1 MREGDTVNVFDR
13 AVAAVAPVH
22 AAKRAAARAAL
33 KVIDS
38 GYGNYGA
45 NMTKK
50 SLRGWEF
57 YGGSAKEDIED
68 NIDILRQ
75 RSRDAYMG
83 IPTASAALK
92 TMRTNV
98 IAGGL
103 MPAPQIDAKF
113 LGLTPEDAEKLQAQ
127 IVREFALWADTPVCD
142 ADRVDNFYK
151 LQQLTFLSYAMNG
164 DAIVLL
170 PTKEQTGQPY
180 SLRVRLVEADRVCS
194 PDGFDRLVPCTVQ
207 GHDVH
212 CIVQGVETDA
222 DGMVIAYWVCDRH
235 PLASNAYTSGGPHW
249 TRVEAYTKTTGRRN
263 VLHVMNRERAGQ
275 RRGVPMLAPVLE
287 ALKQLG
293 RYTDAEITA
302 AVLSAMFTVFVKQ
315 SVASD
320 ARPFGEM
327 LPPDMLIDAQDQ
339 SSIELGPGAILSLNP
354 GEDVQFADPKHP
366 NTGYD
371 AFTNALIRQI
381 GAALEIPPEVLFKQF
396 TTSYSAARGAL
407 NEFWRT
413 CSISNIGTVGLATM
427 GAVATAAAVGIADCT
442 KEAQALESSMAPV
455 VRYVDGLADASGA
468 VSDAIADN
476 GKTFKQNYGALKTYI
491 QDLSTDIPRTTDQ
504 LTAMSAALGQSGIGV
519 DKQLTTGYLRDTAV
533 AATAMDLDDQTAGNY
548 VAKWEASFNFDHK
561 QVMTLLDQINYL
573 GAHNATT
580 AGEIAQS
587 VNSAASM
594 GQIAGVDPAATA
606 AMATAMQ
613 ATGVSTDRVGTSI
626 SRIYTNLSKGSNAT
640 KAQKEMWEE
649 LGFTAEGIAK
659 SMQTDGVGTLKEVF
673 TALQDMPDERKVAA
687 LSTLFGQWAIE
698 GGAKITNNLGAYEK
712 ALEMVSDPSLYTG
725 SMEREFII
733 QASTSESIDTM
744 VKNSVTALK
753 QDIGTEFLPVKKTL
767 SLAVIDLM
775 NGVRKDMPQLQ
786 TLAGT
791 LADLLSAG
799 ISKLGDALQAALPYV
814 QKALDYVA
822 DNGPQVA
829 GILGGMAGTFAA
841 MKFAPLAGNLLEG
854 AGSLLFGESGGLGV
868 VAGGSERSGGLL
880 GAVGSL
886 FTGGQKFAGNAVGT
900 ISNVAEAAGVGTT
913 MANSNMTR
921 TQWGAVTSNGS
932 GSFMQRLENSA
943 IGAYFG
949 IKNRGT
955 LTNQKGTDYKFMQ
968 GLMGVA
974 GQITDAK
981 QGGGLLGM
989 AKNAVTSSPIGQYF
1003 SGIRAAA
1010 GNVANTTI
1018 GSKIVGF
1025 GKGTI
1030 GVSKEILAGIAG
1042 PEGLGLTNLVSG
1054 AKGLAQNG
1062 AGWVAG
1068 KAGNVISTVANSG
1081 VGQAIGGAAG
1091 KVGGVAK
1098 GVVSVGSNA
1107 LGALGN
1113 FAGAGAGLLGSVWGP
1128 VAGGFGSLFAGA
1140 APVIAAISGIIAVVS
1155 ILGDH
1160 LEDIRGIVVNVFG
1173 ETGGQVFDVF
1183 TGKLQGVAD
1192 FVTGLFNE
1200 GGVAAALAP
1209 LQNTITNLFGE
1220 NAGAAFG
1227 GVVTILQS
1235 IMGVVGQIVT
1245 FATGTVKPIIQ
1256 DVFTFITGTVL
1267 PIILQTFTA
1276 AAPTIASIISNIG
1289 SAVMTGMQII
1299 GSAIQ
1304 AAMPIIQ
1311 GIITVIMTIGSVVVP
1326 ALLAGFEAFSAGISA
1341 VMSAIQGF
1349 FQGLITFITGVFS
1362 GSWSQAWEGIKQI
1375 FGSAFDGL
1383 VALCKAPLNAVIAI
1397 INKAISGINGL
1408 GLTIPKWVPILGG
1421 KSFSV
1426 NIPTLP
1432 MLARGGFTDGV
1443 SIAGEAGTE
1452 AVISFQRGV
1461 RSDNINT
1468 WTQAGRMLGVSG
1480 EQAAVAAGVPYA
1492 DGGGAVEL
1500 ATIEA
1505 TQGNNAVEL
1514 QEIDTGKPQPEQGGS
1529 GTPDGGGQVVFAPQI
1544 VVQGNADRAVLESVL
1559 DDAQQR
1565 FELWY
1570 EQMMRRKA
1578 RTAY

>member
-1 MREGDTVNVFDR
+1 MRNHPTT
-13 AVAAVAPVH
+13 
-22 AAKRAAARAAL
+22 AARADIGRTPQLCQDAL
-33 KVIDS
+33 
-38 GYGNYGA
+38 
-45 NMTKK
+45 
-50 SLRGWEF
+50 
-57 YGGSAKEDIED
+57 
-68 NIDILRQ
+68 
-75 RSRDAYMG
+75 
-83 IPTASAALK
+83 
-92 TMRTNV
+92 
-98 IAGGL
+98 
-103 MPAPQIDAKF
+103 
-113 LGLTPEDAEKLQAQ
+113 
-127 IVREFALWADTPVCD
+127 
-142 ADRVDNFYK
+142 
-151 LQQLTFLSYAMNG
+151 
-164 DAIVLL
+164 
-170 PTKEQTGQPY
+170 
-180 SLRVRLVEADRVCS
+180 
-194 PDGFDRLVPCTVQ
+194 
-207 GHDVH
+207 
-212 CIVQGVETDA
+212 
-222 DGMVIAYWVCDRH
+222 
-235 PLASNAYTSGGPHW
+235 
-249 TRVEAYTKTTGRRN
+249 
-263 VLHVMNRERAGQ
+263 
-275 RRGVPMLAPVLE
+275 
-287 ALKQLG
+287 
-293 RYTDAEITA
+293 
-302 AVLSAMFTVFVKQ
+302 
-315 SVASD
+315 
-320 ARPFGEM
+320 
-327 LPPDMLIDAQDQ
+327 
-339 SSIELGPGAILSLNP
+339 
-354 GEDVQFADPKHP
+354 
-366 NTGYD
+366 
-371 AFTNALIRQI
+371 
-381 GAALEIPPEVLFKQF
+381 
-396 TTSYSAARGAL
+396 
-407 NEFWRT
+407 
-413 CSISNIGTVGLATM
+413 ISNIGTVGLATM

-442 KEAQALESSMAPV
+442 KEAQALESAMAPV

-491 QDLSTDIPRTTDQ
+491 QDLSTEIPRTTDQ

-533 AATAMDLDDQTAGNY
+533 SATAMDLDDQTAGNY

-561 QVMTLLDQINYL
+561 QVMELMDQINYL

-580 AGEIAQS
+580 AAEIAQS

-613 ATGVSTDRVGTSI
+613 ATGVTTDRVGTSI

-712 ALEMVSDPSLYTG
+712 ALAMVSDPSLYTG

-744 VKNSVTALK
+744 MKNSVTALK

-767 SLAVIDLM
+767 SLAMIDLM

-791 LADLLSAG
+791 LAGLLSAG

-854 AGSLLFGESGGLGV
+854 AESLLFGESGGLGV
-868 VAGGSERSGGLL
+868 AAGGSERSGGLL

-900 ISNVAEAAGVGTT
+900 ISNVAEAAGVGAT

-1003 SGIRAAA
+1003 GGIRAAA

-1091 KVGGVAK
+1091 RVGGVAK

-1192 FVTGLFNE
+1192 FVTGLFSE

-1276 AAPTIASIISNIG
+1276 AAPTIASIMGMKPREVADKLRVHVSTIYRELKRGAYDRLDGGTWEVKTAYSPDIAEEKYQAHLREKGPDLKIG
-1289 SAVMTGMQII
+1289 NDHELANYIETTILDKDCSPAAVLGFAMIEGKKFKTSLSVPTIYKYIAKGLFLNLTQEELPRHGKKKHKYKKVKKNKSASRAPAGESIEQRPEEIDEREEF
-1299 GSAIQ
+1299 GHWE
-1304 AAMPIIQ
+1304 
-1311 GIITVIMTIGSVVVP
+1311 GDTVYSGKGKRKTTR
-1326 ALLAGFEAFSAGISA
+1326 ALLTLTERKTRKEIII
-1341 VMSAIQGF
+1341 AIPNRKAETVVKALDALERKLGARRF
-1349 FQGLITFITGVFS
+1349 RAIFKSITFDNGTEFAAAEELERSCVNKRLPRTKVYFCHPYSSWERGTNENTNGMIRRRFPKGTNFAAVTNAQIT
-1362 GSWSQAWEGIKQI
+1362 QAENW
-1375 FGSAFDGL
+1375 
-1383 VALCKAPLNAVIAI
+1383 
-1397 INKAISGINGL
+1397 INNYPRK
-1408 GLTIPKWVPILGG
+1408 ILGY
-1421 KSFSV
+1421 KSSEIVFREC
-1426 NIPTLP
+1426 LRE
-1432 MLARGGFTDGV
+1432 LG
-1443 SIAGEAGTE
+1443 IAA
-1452 AVISFQRGV
+1452 
-1461 RSDNINT
+1461 
-1468 WTQAGRMLGVSG
+1468 
-1480 EQAAVAAGVPYA
+1480 
-1492 DGGGAVEL
+1492 
-1500 ATIEA
+1500 
-1505 TQGNNAVEL
+1505 
-1514 QEIDTGKPQPEQGGS
+1514 
-1529 GTPDGGGQVVFAPQI
+1529 
-1544 VVQGNADRAVLESVL
+1544 
-1559 DDAQQR
+1559 
-1565 FELWY
+1565 
-1570 EQMMRRKA
+1570 
-1578 RTAY
+1578 

>member
-1 MREGDTVNVFDR
+1 MATSKTLELSIKIAGRMD
-13 AVAAVAPVH
+13 
-22 AAKRAAARAAL
+22 
-33 KVIDS
+33 
-38 GYGNYGA
+38 
-45 NMTKK
+45 K
-50 SLRGWEF
+50 SL
-57 YGGSAKEDIED
+57 
-68 NIDILRQ
+68 
-75 RSRDAYMG
+75 
-83 IPTASAALK
+83 
-92 TMRTNV
+92 
-98 IAGGL
+98 
-103 MPAPQIDAKF
+103 
-113 LGLTPEDAEKLQAQ
+113 
-127 IVREFALWADTPVCD
+127 
-142 ADRVDNFYK
+142 
-151 LQQLTFLSYAMNG
+151 
-164 DAIVLL
+164 
-170 PTKEQTGQPY
+170 
-180 SLRVRLVEADRVCS
+180 
-194 PDGFDRLVPCTVQ
+194 
-207 GHDVH
+207 
-212 CIVQGVETDA
+212 
-222 DGMVIAYWVCDRH
+222 
-235 PLASNAYTSGGPHW
+235 
-249 TRVEAYTKTTGRRN
+249 
-263 VLHVMNRERAGQ
+263 
-275 RRGVPMLAPVLE
+275 
-287 ALKQLG
+287 
-293 RYTDAEITA
+293 TA
-302 AVLSAMFTVFVKQ
+302 AINGTQ
-315 SVASD
+315 SKI
-320 ARPFGEM
+320 G
-327 LPPDMLIDAQDQ
+327 
-339 SSIELGPGAILSLNP
+339 SLT
-354 GEDVQFADPKHP
+354 K
-366 NTGYD
+366 
-371 AFTNALIRQI
+371 
-381 GAALEIPPEVLFKQF
+381 
-396 TTSYSAARGAL
+396 
-407 NEFWRT
+407 
-413 CSISNIGTVGLATM
+413 SISNIGTVGLATM
-427 GAVATAAAVGIADCT
+427 GAVATAAAVGIAGCT
-442 KEAQALESSMAPV
+442 KEAQALESAMAPV

-491 QDLSTDIPRTTDQ
+491 QDLSTEIPRTTDQ

-519 DKQLTTGYLRDTAV
+519 DQQLTTGYLRDTAV
-533 AATAMDLDDQTAGNY
+533 TATAMDLDDQTAGNY

-613 ATGVSTDRVGTSI
+613 ATGVATDRVGTSI

-712 ALEMVSDPSLYTG
+712 ALAMVSDPSLYTG

-814 QKALDYVA
+814 QKTLDYVA

-829 GILGGMAGTFAA
+829 GILGGLAGTFAA

-854 AGSLLFGESGGLGV
+854 AGNLLFGESGGLGV
-868 VAGGSERSGGLL
+868 AAGGSERSGGLL

-900 ISNVAEAAGVGTT
+900 ISNVAEAAGVGAT

-943 IGAYFG
+943 IGAHFG

-1003 SGIRAAA
+1003 GGIRAAA

-1068 KAGNVISTVANSG
+1068 KAGNAISTVANSG

-1091 KVGGVAK
+1091 KVGSVAK

-1192 FVTGLFNE
+1192 FVTGLFSE

-1256 DVFTFITGTVL
+1256 DVFAFITGTVL

-1276 AAPTIASIISNIG
+1276 AAPTIASIITNLG

-1304 AAMPIIQ
+1304 VAMPIIQ

-1326 ALLAGFEAFSAGISA
+1326 ALLAGFESFSAGISA
-1341 VMSAIQGF
+1341 VMSAIQGI

-1383 VALCKAPLNAVIAI
+1383 VALCKTPLNAVIAI

-1408 GLTIPKWVPILGG
+1408 GLTIPEWVPILGG
-1421 KSFSV
+1421 KSFSI
-1426 NIPTLP
+1426 NIPALP
-1432 MLARGGFTDGV
+1432 MLAKGGFTDGV

-1500 ATIEA
+1500 ATLEA

-1514 QEIDTGKPQPEQGGS
+1514 QEIDTGKPQPEQDGG

-1544 VVQGNADRAVLESVL
+1544 TVQGNADRAVLESVL

>member
-1 MREGDTVNVFDR
+1 MATSKTLELSIKIAGRMD
-13 AVAAVAPVH
+13 
-22 AAKRAAARAAL
+22 
-33 KVIDS
+33 
-38 GYGNYGA
+38 
-45 NMTKK
+45 K
-50 SLRGWEF
+50 SL
-57 YGGSAKEDIED
+57 
-68 NIDILRQ
+68 
-75 RSRDAYMG
+75 
-83 IPTASAALK
+83 
-92 TMRTNV
+92 
-98 IAGGL
+98 
-103 MPAPQIDAKF
+103 
-113 LGLTPEDAEKLQAQ
+113 
-127 IVREFALWADTPVCD
+127 
-142 ADRVDNFYK
+142 
-151 LQQLTFLSYAMNG
+151 
-164 DAIVLL
+164 
-170 PTKEQTGQPY
+170 
-180 SLRVRLVEADRVCS
+180 
-194 PDGFDRLVPCTVQ
+194 
-207 GHDVH
+207 
-212 CIVQGVETDA
+212 
-222 DGMVIAYWVCDRH
+222 
-235 PLASNAYTSGGPHW
+235 
-249 TRVEAYTKTTGRRN
+249 
-263 VLHVMNRERAGQ
+263 
-275 RRGVPMLAPVLE
+275 
-287 ALKQLG
+287 
-293 RYTDAEITA
+293 TA
-302 AVLSAMFTVFVKQ
+302 AINGTQ
-315 SVASD
+315 SKI
-320 ARPFGEM
+320 G
-327 LPPDMLIDAQDQ
+327 
-339 SSIELGPGAILSLNP
+339 SLT
-354 GEDVQFADPKHP
+354 K
-366 NTGYD
+366 
-371 AFTNALIRQI
+371 
-381 GAALEIPPEVLFKQF
+381 
-396 TTSYSAARGAL
+396 
-407 NEFWRT
+407 
-413 CSISNIGTVGLATM
+413 SISNIGTVGLATM
-427 GAVATAAAVGIADCT
+427 GAIATAAAVGIADCT
-442 KEAQALESSMAPV
+442 KEAQALESAMAPV

-476 GKTFKQNYGALKTYI
+476 GKTFKQNYDALKTYI
-491 QDLSTDIPRTTDQ
+491 QDLSTEIPRTTDQ

-519 DKQLTTGYLRDTAV
+519 DQQLTTGILRDTAV

-548 VAKWEASFNFDHK
+548 VAKWEAAFTKKDADGNRISFSHND
-561 QVMTLLDQINYL
+561 VMTLLDQINYL

-580 AGEIAQS
+580 AAEIAQS

-659 SMQTDGVGTLKEVF
+659 SMQTDGVGTLREVF

-698 GGAKITNNLGAYEK
+698 GGAKITNNLSAYEK
-712 ALEMVSDPSLYTG
+712 ALEMVDTKNADKYTG

-744 VKNSVTALK
+744 MKNSVTALK

-767 SLAVIDLM
+767 SLAMIDLM

-822 DNGPQVA
+822 NNGPQVA
-829 GILGGMAGTFAA
+829 GILGGLAGTFAA

-854 AGSLLFGESGGLGV
+854 AGSLLFGESGGLGAA
-868 VAGGSERSGGLL
+868 AGGGKKSGGLL

-900 ISNVAEAAGVGTT
+900 ISNVAEAAGIGAT

-921 TQWGAVTSNGS
+921 TQWGAITSS
-932 GSFMQRLENSA
+932 GRGGFMQRLENSA
-943 IGAYFG
+943 IGAIFG

-955 LTNQKGTDYKFMQ
+955 LTNQKGSDYKFMQ

-1003 SGIRAAA
+1003 GGIRAAA

-1068 KAGNVISTVANSG
+1068 NAGNVISTVANSG

-1113 FAGAGAGLLGSVWGP
+1113 FAGAGLLGSVWGP

-1192 FVTGLFNE
+1192 FVTGLFSE

-1209 LQNTITNLFGE
+1209 LQTAITNLFGE

-1276 AAPTIASIISNIG
+1276 AAPTIASIISNLG

-1341 VMSAIQGF
+1341 VMSAIQGI

-1408 GLTIPKWVPILGG
+1408 GLTIPEWVPILGG
-1421 KSFSV
+1421 KSFSI

-1500 ATIEA
+1500 ATIDA
-1505 TQGNNAVEL
+1505 AQGNNAVEL
-1514 QEIDTGKPQPEQGGS
+1514 QEIDTGKPQPEQGG
-1529 GTPDGGGQVVFAPQI
+1529 GGNPDGGGQIVFAPRI
-1544 VVQGNADRAVLESVL
+1544 TVQGNADRAVLESVL
-1559 DDAQQR
+1559 NDAQQR
-1565 FELWY
+1565 FEMWY

>member
-1 MREGDTVNVFDR
+1 MATSKTLELSIKIAGRMDKSLT
-13 AVAAVAPVH
+13 AAINGTQS
-22 AAKRAAARAAL
+22 K
-33 KVIDS
+33 IDS
-38 GYGNYGA
+38 L
-45 NMTKK
+45 TK
-50 SLRGWEF
+50 
-57 YGGSAKEDIED
+57 
-68 NIDILRQ
+68 
-75 RSRDAYMG
+75 
-83 IPTASAALK
+83 
-92 TMRTNV
+92 
-98 IAGGL
+98 
-103 MPAPQIDAKF
+103 
-113 LGLTPEDAEKLQAQ
+113 
-127 IVREFALWADTPVCD
+127 
-142 ADRVDNFYK
+142 
-151 LQQLTFLSYAMNG
+151 
-164 DAIVLL
+164 
-170 PTKEQTGQPY
+170 
-180 SLRVRLVEADRVCS
+180 
-194 PDGFDRLVPCTVQ
+194 
-207 GHDVH
+207 
-212 CIVQGVETDA
+212 
-222 DGMVIAYWVCDRH
+222 
-235 PLASNAYTSGGPHW
+235 
-249 TRVEAYTKTTGRRN
+249 
-263 VLHVMNRERAGQ
+263 
-275 RRGVPMLAPVLE
+275 
-287 ALKQLG
+287 
-293 RYTDAEITA
+293 
-302 AVLSAMFTVFVKQ
+302 
-315 SVASD
+315 
-320 ARPFGEM
+320 
-327 LPPDMLIDAQDQ
+327 
-339 SSIELGPGAILSLNP
+339 
-354 GEDVQFADPKHP
+354 
-366 NTGYD
+366 
-371 AFTNALIRQI
+371 
-381 GAALEIPPEVLFKQF
+381 
-396 TTSYSAARGAL
+396 
-407 NEFWRT
+407 
-413 CSISNIGTVGLATM
+413 SISNIGTVGLATM
-427 GAVATAAAVGIADCT
+427 GAVATAAAAGIADCT

-519 DKQLTTGYLRDTAV
+519 DQQLTTGYLRDTAV
-533 AATAMDLDDQTAGNY
+533 TATAMDLDDQTAGNY

-744 VKNSVTALK
+744 MKNSVTALK

-767 SLAVIDLM
+767 SLAMIDLM

-799 ISKLGDALQAALPYV
+799 VSKLGDALQAALPYV

-822 DNGPQVA
+822 NNGPQVA
-829 GILGGMAGTFAA
+829 GILGGLAGTFAA
-841 MKFAPLAGNLLEG
+841 MKFAPLAGNILEG
-854 AGSLLFGESGGLGV
+854 AGSLLFGENGGLGAA
-868 VAGGSERSGGLL
+868 AGGSKRSGSKRSGGLL

-900 ISNVAEAAGVGTT
+900 ISNVAEAAGVGAT

-932 GSFMQRLENSA
+932 GSFLQRLENSA

-989 AKNAVTSSPIGQYF
+989 AKNTVTSSPIGQYF
-1003 SGIRAAA
+1003 GGIRAAA

-1030 GVSKEILAGIAG
+1030 GVSKEIL
-1042 PEGLGLTNLVSG
+1042 
-1054 AKGLAQNG
+1054 
-1062 AGWVAG
+1062 
-1068 KAGNVISTVANSG
+1068 
-1081 VGQAIGGAAG
+1081 AG

-1192 FVTGLFNE
+1192 FVTGLFSE

-1276 AAPTIASIISNIG
+1276 AAPTIASIITNLG

-1326 ALLAGFEAFSAGISA
+1326 ALLVGFEAFSAGISA
-1341 VMSAIQGF
+1341 VMSAIQGI

-1375 FGSAFDGL
+1375 FGSALDGL
-1383 VALCKAPLNAVIAI
+1383 VALCKTPLNAVIAI

-1408 GLTIPKWVPILGG
+1408 GLTIPEWVPILGG

-1505 TQGNNAVEL
+1505 TQGNNTVEL

-1529 GTPDGGGQVVFAPQI
+1529 GAPDGGGQVVFAPQI

>member
-1 MREGDTVNVFDR
+1 MATSKTLELSIKIAGRMD
-13 AVAAVAPVH
+13 
-22 AAKRAAARAAL
+22 
-33 KVIDS
+33 
-38 GYGNYGA
+38 
-45 NMTKK
+45 K
-50 SLRGWEF
+50 SL
-57 YGGSAKEDIED
+57 
-68 NIDILRQ
+68 
-75 RSRDAYMG
+75 
-83 IPTASAALK
+83 
-92 TMRTNV
+92 
-98 IAGGL
+98 
-103 MPAPQIDAKF
+103 
-113 LGLTPEDAEKLQAQ
+113 
-127 IVREFALWADTPVCD
+127 
-142 ADRVDNFYK
+142 
-151 LQQLTFLSYAMNG
+151 
-164 DAIVLL
+164 
-170 PTKEQTGQPY
+170 
-180 SLRVRLVEADRVCS
+180 
-194 PDGFDRLVPCTVQ
+194 
-207 GHDVH
+207 
-212 CIVQGVETDA
+212 
-222 DGMVIAYWVCDRH
+222 
-235 PLASNAYTSGGPHW
+235 
-249 TRVEAYTKTTGRRN
+249 
-263 VLHVMNRERAGQ
+263 
-275 RRGVPMLAPVLE
+275 
-287 ALKQLG
+287 
-293 RYTDAEITA
+293 TA
-302 AVLSAMFTVFVKQ
+302 AINGTQ
-315 SVASD
+315 SKI
-320 ARPFGEM
+320 G
-327 LPPDMLIDAQDQ
+327 
-339 SSIELGPGAILSLNP
+339 SLT
-354 GEDVQFADPKHP
+354 K
-366 NTGYD
+366 
-371 AFTNALIRQI
+371 
-381 GAALEIPPEVLFKQF
+381 
-396 TTSYSAARGAL
+396 
-407 NEFWRT
+407 
-413 CSISNIGTVGLATM
+413 SISNIGTVGLATM
-427 GAVATAAAVGIADCT
+427 GAVATAAAVGIAGCT
-442 KEAQALESSMAPV
+442 KEAQALESAMAPV
-455 VRYVDGLADASGA
+455 VRYVDGLADAS
-468 VSDAIADN
+468 

-519 DKQLTTGYLRDTAV
+519 DQQLTTGYLRDTAV
-533 AATAMDLDDQTAGNY
+533 TATAMDLDDQTAGNY

-561 QVMTLLDQINYL
+561 QVMELMDQINYL

-580 AGEIAQS
+580 AAEIAQS

-594 GQIAGVDPAATA
+594 GQIAGVNPAATA

-659 SMQTDGVGTLKEVF
+659 SMRTDGVGTLREVF

-712 ALEMVSDPSLYTG
+712 ALAMVSAPSLYTG

-767 SLAVIDLM
+767 SLAVIDMM

-814 QKALDYVA
+814 QKTLDYVA
-822 DNGPQVA
+822 NNGPQVA
-829 GILGGMAGTFAA
+829 GILGGLAGTFAA
-841 MKFAPLAGNLLEG
+841 MKFAPLAGNILEG
-854 AGSLLFGESGGLGV
+854 AGSLLFGESGGLGAA
-868 VAGGSERSGGLL
+868 AGGSKRSGGLL

-900 ISNVAEAAGVGTT
+900 ISNVAEAAGVGAT

-989 AKNAVTSSPIGQYF
+989 AKNAVTGSPIGQYF
-1003 SGIRAAA
+1003 GGIRAAA

-1018 GSKIVGF
+1018 GSKIAGF

-1081 VGQAIGGAAG
+1081 VGQAVGGAAG

-1192 FVTGLFNE
+1192 FVTGLFSE

-1256 DVFTFITGTVL
+1256 DVFAFITGTVL

-1276 AAPTIASIISNIG
+1276 AAPTIASIITNLG
-1289 SAVMTGMQII
+1289 
-1299 GSAIQ
+1299 
-1304 AAMPIIQ
+1304 
-1311 GIITVIMTIGSVVVP
+1311 
-1326 ALLAGFEAFSAGISA
+1326 SA

-1408 GLTIPKWVPILGG
+1408 GLTIPEWVPILGG

-1432 MLARGGFTDGV
+1432 MLARGGFTDGA

-1500 ATIEA
+1500 ATLDA
-1505 TQGNNAVEL
+1505 TQDNNAVEL
-1514 QEIDTGKPQPEQGGS
+1514 QEIDTGKPQPEQDGG

-1544 VVQGNADRAVLESVL
+1544 TVQGNADRAVLESVL

>member
-1 MREGDTVNVFDR
+1 MATSKTLELSIKIAGRMD
-13 AVAAVAPVH
+13 
-22 AAKRAAARAAL
+22 
-33 KVIDS
+33 
-38 GYGNYGA
+38 
-45 NMTKK
+45 K
-50 SLRGWEF
+50 SL
-57 YGGSAKEDIED
+57 
-68 NIDILRQ
+68 
-75 RSRDAYMG
+75 
-83 IPTASAALK
+83 
-92 TMRTNV
+92 
-98 IAGGL
+98 
-103 MPAPQIDAKF
+103 
-113 LGLTPEDAEKLQAQ
+113 
-127 IVREFALWADTPVCD
+127 
-142 ADRVDNFYK
+142 
-151 LQQLTFLSYAMNG
+151 
-164 DAIVLL
+164 
-170 PTKEQTGQPY
+170 
-180 SLRVRLVEADRVCS
+180 
-194 PDGFDRLVPCTVQ
+194 
-207 GHDVH
+207 
-212 CIVQGVETDA
+212 
-222 DGMVIAYWVCDRH
+222 
-235 PLASNAYTSGGPHW
+235 
-249 TRVEAYTKTTGRRN
+249 
-263 VLHVMNRERAGQ
+263 
-275 RRGVPMLAPVLE
+275 
-287 ALKQLG
+287 
-293 RYTDAEITA
+293 TA
-302 AVLSAMFTVFVKQ
+302 AINGTQ
-315 SVASD
+315 SKI
-320 ARPFGEM
+320 G
-327 LPPDMLIDAQDQ
+327 
-339 SSIELGPGAILSLNP
+339 SLT
-354 GEDVQFADPKHP
+354 K
-366 NTGYD
+366 
-371 AFTNALIRQI
+371 
-381 GAALEIPPEVLFKQF
+381 
-396 TTSYSAARGAL
+396 
-407 NEFWRT
+407 
-413 CSISNIGTVGLATM
+413 SISNIGTVGLATM

-442 KEAQALESSMAPV
+442 KEAQTLESAMAPV

-491 QDLSTDIPRTTDQ
+491 QDLSTEIPRTTDQ

-533 AATAMDLDDQTAGNY
+533 SATAMDLDDQTAGNY

-561 QVMTLLDQINYL
+561 QVMELMDQINYL

-580 AGEIAQS
+580 AAEIALS

-659 SMQTDGVGTLKEVF
+659 SMQTDGVGTLREVF

-829 GILGGMAGTFAA
+829 GILGGLAGTFAA
-841 MKFAPLAGNLLEG
+841 MKFAPLAGNILEG
-854 AGSLLFGESGGLGV
+854 AGSLLFGESGGLSV
-868 VAGGSERSGGLL
+868 AAGGSERSGGLL

-900 ISNVAEAAGVGTT
+900 ISNVAEAAGVGAT

-989 AKNAVTSSPIGQYF
+989 AKNAVTSSHIGQYF

-1018 GSKIVGF
+1018 GSKIAGF

-1091 KVGGVAK
+1091 RAGGVAK

-1192 FVTGLFNE
+1192 FVTGLFSE

-1304 AAMPIIQ
+1304 VAMPIIQ
-1311 GIITVIMTIGSVVVP
+1311 GIMTIGSVVVP

-1529 GTPDGGGQVVFAPQI
+1529 GTPDGGGQVVFAPKI

>member
-1 MREGDTVNVFDR
+1 MATSKTLELSIKIAGRMD
-13 AVAAVAPVH
+13 
-22 AAKRAAARAAL
+22 
-33 KVIDS
+33 
-38 GYGNYGA
+38 
-45 NMTKK
+45 K
-50 SLRGWEF
+50 SL
-57 YGGSAKEDIED
+57 
-68 NIDILRQ
+68 
-75 RSRDAYMG
+75 
-83 IPTASAALK
+83 
-92 TMRTNV
+92 
-98 IAGGL
+98 
-103 MPAPQIDAKF
+103 
-113 LGLTPEDAEKLQAQ
+113 
-127 IVREFALWADTPVCD
+127 
-142 ADRVDNFYK
+142 
-151 LQQLTFLSYAMNG
+151 
-164 DAIVLL
+164 
-170 PTKEQTGQPY
+170 
-180 SLRVRLVEADRVCS
+180 
-194 PDGFDRLVPCTVQ
+194 
-207 GHDVH
+207 
-212 CIVQGVETDA
+212 
-222 DGMVIAYWVCDRH
+222 
-235 PLASNAYTSGGPHW
+235 
-249 TRVEAYTKTTGRRN
+249 
-263 VLHVMNRERAGQ
+263 
-275 RRGVPMLAPVLE
+275 
-287 ALKQLG
+287 
-293 RYTDAEITA
+293 TA
-302 AVLSAMFTVFVKQ
+302 AINGTQ
-315 SVASD
+315 SKI
-320 ARPFGEM
+320 G
-327 LPPDMLIDAQDQ
+327 
-339 SSIELGPGAILSLNP
+339 SLT
-354 GEDVQFADPKHP
+354 K
-366 NTGYD
+366 
-371 AFTNALIRQI
+371 
-381 GAALEIPPEVLFKQF
+381 
-396 TTSYSAARGAL
+396 
-407 NEFWRT
+407 
-413 CSISNIGTVGLATM
+413 SISNIGTVGLATM

-744 VKNSVTALK
+744 MKNSVTALK

-799 ISKLGDALQAALPYV
+799 VSKLGDALQAALPYV

-822 DNGPQVA
+822 NNGPQVA
-829 GILGGMAGTFAA
+829 GILGGLAGTFAA
-841 MKFAPLAGNLLEG
+841 MKFAPLAGNILEG
-854 AGSLLFGESGGLGV
+854 AGSLLFGENGGLGAA
-868 VAGGSERSGGLL
+868 AGGSKRSGGLL

-900 ISNVAEAAGVGTT
+900 ISNVAEAAGVGAT

-932 GSFMQRLENSA
+932 GSFLQRLENSA

-1003 SGIRAAA
+1003 GGIRAAA

-1030 GVSKEILAGIAG
+1030 GVSKEILAGIAW
-1042 PEGLGLTNLVSG
+1042 PEGLGLTNL
-1054 AKGLAQNG
+1054 
-1062 AGWVAG
+1062 
-1068 KAGNVISTVANSG
+1068 
-1081 VGQAIGGAAG
+1081 
-1091 KVGGVAK
+1091 
-1098 GVVSVGSNA
+1098 VSVGSNA

-1192 FVTGLFNE
+1192 FVTGLFSE

-1341 VMSAIQGF
+1341 VMSAIQGI

-1408 GLTIPKWVPILGG
+1408 GLTIPEWVPILGG

-1500 ATIEA
+1500 ATLEA

-1514 QEIDTGKPQPEQGGS
+1514 QEIDTGKPQPEQDGG
-1529 GTPDGGGQVVFAPQI
+1529 GTPDGGGEVVFAPQI
-1544 VVQGNADRAVLESVL
+1544 TVQGNADRAVLESVL

>member
-33 KVIDS
+33 KIIDS

-45 NMTKK
+45 NLTKK

-103 MPAPQIDAKF
+103 MPAPQIDAEF

-194 PDGFDRLVPCTVQ
+194 PDGF
-207 GHDVH
+207 
-212 CIVQGVETDA
+212 
-222 DGMVIAYWVCDRH
+222 
-235 PLASNAYTSGGPHW
+235 
-249 TRVEAYTKTTGRRN
+249 
-263 VLHVMNRERAGQ
+263 
-275 RRGVPMLAPVLE
+275 
-287 ALKQLG
+287 
-293 RYTDAEITA
+293 
-302 AVLSAMFTVFVKQ
+302 
-315 SVASD
+315 
-320 ARPFGEM
+320 
-327 LPPDMLIDAQDQ
+327 
-339 SSIELGPGAILSLNP
+339 
-354 GEDVQFADPKHP
+354 
-366 NTGYD
+366 
-371 AFTNALIRQI
+371 
-381 GAALEIPPEVLFKQF
+381 
-396 TTSYSAARGAL
+396 
-407 NEFWRT
+407 
-413 CSISNIGTVGLATM
+413 
-427 GAVATAAAVGIADCT
+427 
-442 KEAQALESSMAPV
+442 
-455 VRYVDGLADASGA
+455 
-468 VSDAIADN
+468 
-476 GKTFKQNYGALKTYI
+476 
-491 QDLSTDIPRTTDQ
+491 
-504 LTAMSAALGQSGIGV
+504 
-519 DKQLTTGYLRDTAV
+519 
-533 AATAMDLDDQTAGNY
+533 
-548 VAKWEASFNFDHK
+548 
-561 QVMTLLDQINYL
+561 
-573 GAHNATT
+573 
-580 AGEIAQS
+580 
-587 VNSAASM
+587 
-594 GQIAGVDPAATA
+594 
-606 AMATAMQ
+606 
-613 ATGVSTDRVGTSI
+613 
-626 SRIYTNLSKGSNAT
+626 
-640 KAQKEMWEE
+640 
-649 LGFTAEGIAK
+649 
-659 SMQTDGVGTLKEVF
+659 
-673 TALQDMPDERKVAA
+673 
-687 LSTLFGQWAIE
+687 
-698 GGAKITNNLGAYEK
+698 
-712 ALEMVSDPSLYTG
+712 
-725 SMEREFII
+725 
-733 QASTSESIDTM
+733 
-744 VKNSVTALK
+744 
-753 QDIGTEFLPVKKTL
+753 
-767 SLAVIDLM
+767 
-775 NGVRKDMPQLQ
+775 
-786 TLAGT
+786 
-791 LADLLSAG
+791 
-799 ISKLGDALQAALPYV
+799 
-814 QKALDYVA
+814 
-822 DNGPQVA
+822 
-829 GILGGMAGTFAA
+829 
-841 MKFAPLAGNLLEG
+841 
-854 AGSLLFGESGGLGV
+854 
-868 VAGGSERSGGLL
+868 
-880 GAVGSL
+880 
-886 FTGGQKFAGNAVGT
+886 
-900 ISNVAEAAGVGTT
+900 
-913 MANSNMTR
+913 
-921 TQWGAVTSNGS
+921 
-932 GSFMQRLENSA
+932 
-943 IGAYFG
+943 
-949 IKNRGT
+949 
-955 LTNQKGTDYKFMQ
+955 
-968 GLMGVA
+968 
-974 GQITDAK
+974 
-981 QGGGLLGM
+981 
-989 AKNAVTSSPIGQYF
+989 
-1003 SGIRAAA
+1003 
-1010 GNVANTTI
+1010 
-1018 GSKIVGF
+1018 
-1025 GKGTI
+1025 
-1030 GVSKEILAGIAG
+1030 
-1042 PEGLGLTNLVSG
+1042 
-1054 AKGLAQNG
+1054 
-1062 AGWVAG
+1062 
-1068 KAGNVISTVANSG
+1068 
-1081 VGQAIGGAAG
+1081 
-1091 KVGGVAK
+1091 
-1098 GVVSVGSNA
+1098 
-1107 LGALGN
+1107 
-1113 FAGAGAGLLGSVWGP
+1113 
-1128 VAGGFGSLFAGA
+1128 GSLFAGA

-1192 FVTGLFNE
+1192 FVTGLFSE

-1529 GTPDGGGQVVFAPQI
+1529 GTTDGGGQVVFAPQI
-1544 VVQGNADRAVLESVL
+1544 TVQGNADRAVLESVL

>member
-1 MREGDTVNVFDR
+1 MATSKTLELSIKIAGRMD
-13 AVAAVAPVH
+13 
-22 AAKRAAARAAL
+22 
-33 KVIDS
+33 
-38 GYGNYGA
+38 
-45 NMTKK
+45 K
-50 SLRGWEF
+50 SL
-57 YGGSAKEDIED
+57 
-68 NIDILRQ
+68 
-75 RSRDAYMG
+75 
-83 IPTASAALK
+83 
-92 TMRTNV
+92 
-98 IAGGL
+98 
-103 MPAPQIDAKF
+103 
-113 LGLTPEDAEKLQAQ
+113 
-127 IVREFALWADTPVCD
+127 
-142 ADRVDNFYK
+142 
-151 LQQLTFLSYAMNG
+151 
-164 DAIVLL
+164 
-170 PTKEQTGQPY
+170 
-180 SLRVRLVEADRVCS
+180 
-194 PDGFDRLVPCTVQ
+194 
-207 GHDVH
+207 
-212 CIVQGVETDA
+212 
-222 DGMVIAYWVCDRH
+222 
-235 PLASNAYTSGGPHW
+235 
-249 TRVEAYTKTTGRRN
+249 
-263 VLHVMNRERAGQ
+263 
-275 RRGVPMLAPVLE
+275 
-287 ALKQLG
+287 
-293 RYTDAEITA
+293 TA
-302 AVLSAMFTVFVKQ
+302 AINGTQ
-315 SVASD
+315 SKI
-320 ARPFGEM
+320 G
-327 LPPDMLIDAQDQ
+327 
-339 SSIELGPGAILSLNP
+339 SLT
-354 GEDVQFADPKHP
+354 K
-366 NTGYD
+366 
-371 AFTNALIRQI
+371 
-381 GAALEIPPEVLFKQF
+381 
-396 TTSYSAARGAL
+396 
-407 NEFWRT
+407 
-413 CSISNIGTVGLATM
+413 SISNIGTVGLATM

-442 KEAQALESSMAPV
+442 KEAQALESAMAPV

-491 QDLSTDIPRTTDQ
+491 QDLSTEIPRTTDQ

-533 AATAMDLDDQTAGNY
+533 SATAMDLDDQTAGNY

-561 QVMTLLDQINYL
+561 QVMELMDQINYL

-580 AGEIAQS
+580 AAEIAQS

-613 ATGVSTDRVGTSI
+613 ATGVTTDRVGTSI

-712 ALEMVSDPSLYTG
+712 ALAMVSDPSLYTG

-767 SLAVIDLM
+767 SLAMIDLM

-791 LADLLSAG
+791 LA
-799 ISKLGDALQAALPYV
+799 
-814 QKALDYVA
+814 
-822 DNGPQVA
+822 
-829 GILGGMAGTFAA
+829 
-841 MKFAPLAGNLLEG
+841 GNLLEG

-868 VAGGSERSGGLL
+868 AAGGSERSGGLL

-900 ISNVAEAAGVGTT
+900 ISNVAEAAGVGAT

-1030 GVSKEILAGIAG
+1030 GVSKEILAGIAE

-1140 APVIAAISGIIAVVS
+1140 TPVIAAISGIIAVVS

-1245 FATGTVKPIIQ
+1245 FAMGTVKPIIQ

-1304 AAMPIIQ
+1304 VAMPIIQ

-1421 KSFSV
+1421 QSFSI
-1426 NIPTLP
+1426 NIPALP
-1432 MLARGGFTDGV
+1432 MLAKGGFTDGV

-1468 WTQAGRMLGVSG
+1468 WTQAGRMLGVNG

>member
-1 MREGDTVNVFDR
+1 MATSKTLELSIKIAGRMD
-13 AVAAVAPVH
+13 
-22 AAKRAAARAAL
+22 
-33 KVIDS
+33 
-38 GYGNYGA
+38 
-45 NMTKK
+45 K
-50 SLRGWEF
+50 SL
-57 YGGSAKEDIED
+57 
-68 NIDILRQ
+68 
-75 RSRDAYMG
+75 
-83 IPTASAALK
+83 
-92 TMRTNV
+92 
-98 IAGGL
+98 
-103 MPAPQIDAKF
+103 
-113 LGLTPEDAEKLQAQ
+113 
-127 IVREFALWADTPVCD
+127 
-142 ADRVDNFYK
+142 
-151 LQQLTFLSYAMNG
+151 
-164 DAIVLL
+164 
-170 PTKEQTGQPY
+170 
-180 SLRVRLVEADRVCS
+180 
-194 PDGFDRLVPCTVQ
+194 
-207 GHDVH
+207 
-212 CIVQGVETDA
+212 
-222 DGMVIAYWVCDRH
+222 
-235 PLASNAYTSGGPHW
+235 
-249 TRVEAYTKTTGRRN
+249 
-263 VLHVMNRERAGQ
+263 
-275 RRGVPMLAPVLE
+275 
-287 ALKQLG
+287 
-293 RYTDAEITA
+293 TA
-302 AVLSAMFTVFVKQ
+302 AINGTQ
-315 SVASD
+315 SKI
-320 ARPFGEM
+320 G
-327 LPPDMLIDAQDQ
+327 
-339 SSIELGPGAILSLNP
+339 SLT
-354 GEDVQFADPKHP
+354 K
-366 NTGYD
+366 
-371 AFTNALIRQI
+371 
-381 GAALEIPPEVLFKQF
+381 
-396 TTSYSAARGAL
+396 
-407 NEFWRT
+407 
-413 CSISNIGTVGLATM
+413 SISNIGTVGLATM

-442 KEAQALESSMAPV
+442 KEAQALESAMAPV

-491 QDLSTDIPRTTDQ
+491 QDLSTEIPRTTDQ

-519 DKQLTTGYLRDTAV
+519 DQQLTTGYLRDTAV

-561 QVMTLLDQINYL
+561 QVMELMDQINYL

-613 ATGVSTDRVGTSI
+613 ATGVATDRVGTSI

-712 ALEMVSDPSLYTG
+712 ALAMVSDPSLYTG

-829 GILGGMAGTFAA
+829 GILGGLAGTFAA

-868 VAGGSERSGGLL
+868 AAGGSERSGGLL

-900 ISNVAEAAGVGTT
+900 ISNVAEAAGVGAT

-989 AKNAVTSSPIGQYF
+989 AKNAATSSPIGQYF
-1003 SGIRAAA
+1003 GGIRAAA

-1030 GVSKEILAGIAG
+1030 SVSKEILAGIAG
-1042 PEGLGLTNLVSG
+1042 PEGLGLTNL
-1054 AKGLAQNG
+1054 
-1062 AGWVAG
+1062 
-1068 KAGNVISTVANSG
+1068 
-1081 VGQAIGGAAG
+1081 
-1091 KVGGVAK
+1091 
-1098 GVVSVGSNA
+1098 VSVGSNA

-1192 FVTGLFNE
+1192 FVTGLFSE

-1256 DVFTFITGTVL
+1256 DVFAFITGTVL

-1276 AAPTIASIISNIG
+1276 AAPTIASIITNLG

-1326 ALLAGFEAFSAGISA
+1326 ALLAGFEAFSAGIGA
-1341 VMSAIQGF
+1341 VMSAIQGI

-1408 GLTIPKWVPILGG
+1408 GLTIPEWVPILGG

-1500 ATIEA
+1500 ATLEA

-1514 QEIDTGKPQPEQGGS
+1514 QEIDTGKPQPEQDGG

-1544 VVQGNADRAVLESVL
+1544 TVQGNADRAVLESVL

>member
-1 MREGDTVNVFDR
+1 MATSKTLELSIKIAGRMD
-13 AVAAVAPVH
+13 
-22 AAKRAAARAAL
+22 
-33 KVIDS
+33 
-38 GYGNYGA
+38 
-45 NMTKK
+45 K
-50 SLRGWEF
+50 SL
-57 YGGSAKEDIED
+57 
-68 NIDILRQ
+68 
-75 RSRDAYMG
+75 
-83 IPTASAALK
+83 
-92 TMRTNV
+92 
-98 IAGGL
+98 
-103 MPAPQIDAKF
+103 
-113 LGLTPEDAEKLQAQ
+113 
-127 IVREFALWADTPVCD
+127 
-142 ADRVDNFYK
+142 
-151 LQQLTFLSYAMNG
+151 
-164 DAIVLL
+164 
-170 PTKEQTGQPY
+170 
-180 SLRVRLVEADRVCS
+180 
-194 PDGFDRLVPCTVQ
+194 
-207 GHDVH
+207 
-212 CIVQGVETDA
+212 
-222 DGMVIAYWVCDRH
+222 
-235 PLASNAYTSGGPHW
+235 
-249 TRVEAYTKTTGRRN
+249 
-263 VLHVMNRERAGQ
+263 
-275 RRGVPMLAPVLE
+275 
-287 ALKQLG
+287 
-293 RYTDAEITA
+293 TA
-302 AVLSAMFTVFVKQ
+302 AINGTQ
-315 SVASD
+315 SKI
-320 ARPFGEM
+320 G
-327 LPPDMLIDAQDQ
+327 
-339 SSIELGPGAILSLNP
+339 SLT
-354 GEDVQFADPKHP
+354 K
-366 NTGYD
+366 
-371 AFTNALIRQI
+371 
-381 GAALEIPPEVLFKQF
+381 
-396 TTSYSAARGAL
+396 
-407 NEFWRT
+407 
-413 CSISNIGTVGLATM
+413 SISNIGTVGLATM
-427 GAVATAAAVGIADCT
+427 GAVATAAAVGIAGCT
-442 KEAQALESSMAPV
+442 KEAQALESAMAPV

-561 QVMTLLDQINYL
+561 QVMELMDQINYL

-613 ATGVSTDRVGTSI
+613 ATGVATDRVGTSI

-712 ALEMVSDPSLYTG
+712 ALAMVSDPSLYTG

-829 GILGGMAGTFAA
+829 GILGGLAGTFAA
-841 MKFAPLAGNLLEG
+841 M
-854 AGSLLFGESGGLGV
+854 
-868 VAGGSERSGGLL
+868 
-880 GAVGSL
+880 
-886 FTGGQKFAGNAVGT
+886 KFAGNAVGT
-900 ISNVAEAAGVGTT
+900 ISNVAEAAGVGAT

-943 IGAYFG
+943 IGTYFG

-989 AKNAVTSSPIGQYF
+989 AKNAATSSPIGQYF
-1003 SGIRAAA
+1003 GGIRAAA

-1030 GVSKEILAGIAG
+1030 SVSKEILAGIAG

-1192 FVTGLFNE
+1192 FVTGLFSE

-1256 DVFTFITGTVL
+1256 DVFAFITGTVL

-1276 AAPTIASIISNIG
+1276 AAPTIASIITNLG

-1326 ALLAGFEAFSAGISA
+1326 ALLAGFEAFSAGIGA
-1341 VMSAIQGF
+1341 VMSAIQGI

-1408 GLTIPKWVPILGG
+1408 GLTIPEWVPILGG

>member
-1 MREGDTVNVFDR
+1 MATSKTLELSIKIAGRMD
-13 AVAAVAPVH
+13 
-22 AAKRAAARAAL
+22 
-33 KVIDS
+33 
-38 GYGNYGA
+38 
-45 NMTKK
+45 K
-50 SLRGWEF
+50 SL
-57 YGGSAKEDIED
+57 
-68 NIDILRQ
+68 
-75 RSRDAYMG
+75 
-83 IPTASAALK
+83 
-92 TMRTNV
+92 
-98 IAGGL
+98 
-103 MPAPQIDAKF
+103 
-113 LGLTPEDAEKLQAQ
+113 
-127 IVREFALWADTPVCD
+127 
-142 ADRVDNFYK
+142 
-151 LQQLTFLSYAMNG
+151 
-164 DAIVLL
+164 
-170 PTKEQTGQPY
+170 
-180 SLRVRLVEADRVCS
+180 
-194 PDGFDRLVPCTVQ
+194 
-207 GHDVH
+207 
-212 CIVQGVETDA
+212 
-222 DGMVIAYWVCDRH
+222 
-235 PLASNAYTSGGPHW
+235 
-249 TRVEAYTKTTGRRN
+249 
-263 VLHVMNRERAGQ
+263 
-275 RRGVPMLAPVLE
+275 
-287 ALKQLG
+287 
-293 RYTDAEITA
+293 TA
-302 AVLSAMFTVFVKQ
+302 AINGTQ
-315 SVASD
+315 SKI
-320 ARPFGEM
+320 G
-327 LPPDMLIDAQDQ
+327 
-339 SSIELGPGAILSLNP
+339 SLT
-354 GEDVQFADPKHP
+354 K
-366 NTGYD
+366 
-371 AFTNALIRQI
+371 
-381 GAALEIPPEVLFKQF
+381 
-396 TTSYSAARGAL
+396 
-407 NEFWRT
+407 
-413 CSISNIGTVGLATM
+413 SISNIGTVGLATM

-442 KEAQALESSMAPV
+442 KEAQALESAMAPV

-491 QDLSTDIPRTTDQ
+491 QDLSTEIPRTTDQ

-533 AATAMDLDDQTAGNY
+533 SATAMDLDDQTAGNY

-561 QVMTLLDQINYL
+561 QVMELMDQINYL

-580 AGEIAQS
+580 AAEIAQS

-613 ATGVSTDRVGTSI
+613 ATGVTTDRVGTSI

-712 ALEMVSDPSLYTG
+712 ALAMVSDPSLYTG

-753 QDIGTEFLPVKKTL
+753 QNIGTEFLPVKKTL

-868 VAGGSERSGGLL
+868 AAGGSERSGGLL

-900 ISNVAEAAGVGTT
+900 ISNVAEAAGVGAT

-1003 SGIRAAA
+1003 GGIRAAA

-1042 PEGLGLTNLVSG
+1042 PKGLGLTNLVSG

-1068 KAGNVISTVANSG
+1068 KAGNVITTVANSG

-1091 KVGGVAK
+1091 RAGGVAK

-1192 FVTGLFNE
+1192 FVTGLFSE

-1276 AAPTIASIISNIG
+1276 AAPTIASIISNIGSAVMTGMQIIGSAIQAAMPTIASIISNIG

-1408 GLTIPKWVPILGG
+1408 GLTIPKWVPVLGG

-1529 GTPDGGGQVVFAPQI
+1529 GTPDGGGQVVFAPKI

>member
-1 MREGDTVNVFDR
+1 MATSKTLELSIKIAGRMD
-13 AVAAVAPVH
+13 
-22 AAKRAAARAAL
+22 
-33 KVIDS
+33 
-38 GYGNYGA
+38 
-45 NMTKK
+45 K
-50 SLRGWEF
+50 SL
-57 YGGSAKEDIED
+57 
-68 NIDILRQ
+68 
-75 RSRDAYMG
+75 
-83 IPTASAALK
+83 
-92 TMRTNV
+92 
-98 IAGGL
+98 
-103 MPAPQIDAKF
+103 
-113 LGLTPEDAEKLQAQ
+113 
-127 IVREFALWADTPVCD
+127 
-142 ADRVDNFYK
+142 
-151 LQQLTFLSYAMNG
+151 
-164 DAIVLL
+164 
-170 PTKEQTGQPY
+170 
-180 SLRVRLVEADRVCS
+180 
-194 PDGFDRLVPCTVQ
+194 
-207 GHDVH
+207 
-212 CIVQGVETDA
+212 
-222 DGMVIAYWVCDRH
+222 
-235 PLASNAYTSGGPHW
+235 
-249 TRVEAYTKTTGRRN
+249 
-263 VLHVMNRERAGQ
+263 
-275 RRGVPMLAPVLE
+275 
-287 ALKQLG
+287 
-293 RYTDAEITA
+293 TA
-302 AVLSAMFTVFVKQ
+302 AINGTQ
-315 SVASD
+315 SKI
-320 ARPFGEM
+320 G
-327 LPPDMLIDAQDQ
+327 
-339 SSIELGPGAILSLNP
+339 SLT
-354 GEDVQFADPKHP
+354 K
-366 NTGYD
+366 
-371 AFTNALIRQI
+371 
-381 GAALEIPPEVLFKQF
+381 
-396 TTSYSAARGAL
+396 
-407 NEFWRT
+407 
-413 CSISNIGTVGLATM
+413 SISNIGTVGLATM

-548 VAKWEASFNFDHK
+548 VAKWEASFNFGHK
-561 QVMTLLDQINYL
+561 QVMALLDQINYL

-613 ATGVSTDRVGTSI
+613 ATGVATDRVGTSI

-744 VKNSVTALK
+744 MKNSVTALK

-767 SLAVIDLM
+767 SLAMIDLM

-799 ISKLGDALQAALPYV
+799 VSKLGDALQAALPYV

-822 DNGPQVA
+822 NNGPQVA
-829 GILGGMAGTFAA
+829 GILGGLAGTFAA
-841 MKFAPLAGNLLEG
+841 MKFAPLAGNILEG
-854 AGSLLFGESGGLGV
+854 AGSLLFGESGGLGAA
-868 VAGGSERSGGLL
+868 AGGGKKSGGLL

-900 ISNVAEAAGVGTT
+900 ISNVAEAAGVGAT

-932 GSFMQRLENSA
+932 GSFLQRLENSA

-981 QGGGLLGM
+981 QNGGIMGAIQRTPVM
-989 AKNAVTSSPIGQYF
+989 QYF
-1003 SGIRAAA
+1003 GGIKNSTVEVAKTNWGGRLLNFGKKHAA
-1010 GNVANTTI
+1010 GI
-1018 GSKIVGF
+1018 F
-1025 GKGTI
+1025 G
-1030 GVSKEILAGIAG
+1030 A
-1042 PEGLGLTNLVSG
+1042 EGLDIPG
-1054 AKGLAQNG
+1054 AINRKVGIVKSAG
-1062 AGWVAG
+1062 GWVAD
-1068 KAGNVISTVANSG
+1068 KASNAAFTVANSG
-1081 VGQAIGGAAG
+1081 VGQAIGGVAG

-1098 GVVSVGSNA
+1098 GALN
-1107 LGALGN
+1107 LGATV
-1113 FAGAGAGLLGSVWGP
+1113 AGRGWEFGKAGLGLLGSVWGP

-1276 AAPTIASIISNIG
+1276 AAPTIASIIANLG

-1341 VMSAIQGF
+1341 VMSAIQGI

-1383 VALCKAPLNAVIAI
+1383 VALCKTPLNAVIAI

-1408 GLTIPKWVPILGG
+1408 GLTIPKWVPVLGG
-1421 KSFSV
+1421 KSFSI
-1426 NIPTLP
+1426 NIPALP
-1432 MLARGGFTDGV
+1432 MLAKGGFTDGV

-1492 DGGGAVEL
+1492 DGSGAVEL
-1500 ATIEA
+1500 ATLDA
-1505 TQGNNAVEL
+1505 TQDNNAVEL
-1514 QEIDTGKPQPEQGGS
+1514 QEIDTGKPQPEQDGG
-1529 GTPDGGGQVVFAPQI
+1529 GTPDGGGQVIFAPQI
-1544 VVQGNADRAVLESVL
+1544 TVQGNADRAVLESVL

-1565 FELWY
+1565 FEMWY

>member
-1 MREGDTVNVFDR
+1 MATSKTLELSIKIAGRMD
-13 AVAAVAPVH
+13 
-22 AAKRAAARAAL
+22 
-33 KVIDS
+33 
-38 GYGNYGA
+38 
-45 NMTKK
+45 K
-50 SLRGWEF
+50 SL
-57 YGGSAKEDIED
+57 
-68 NIDILRQ
+68 
-75 RSRDAYMG
+75 
-83 IPTASAALK
+83 
-92 TMRTNV
+92 
-98 IAGGL
+98 
-103 MPAPQIDAKF
+103 
-113 LGLTPEDAEKLQAQ
+113 
-127 IVREFALWADTPVCD
+127 
-142 ADRVDNFYK
+142 
-151 LQQLTFLSYAMNG
+151 
-164 DAIVLL
+164 
-170 PTKEQTGQPY
+170 
-180 SLRVRLVEADRVCS
+180 
-194 PDGFDRLVPCTVQ
+194 
-207 GHDVH
+207 
-212 CIVQGVETDA
+212 
-222 DGMVIAYWVCDRH
+222 
-235 PLASNAYTSGGPHW
+235 
-249 TRVEAYTKTTGRRN
+249 
-263 VLHVMNRERAGQ
+263 
-275 RRGVPMLAPVLE
+275 
-287 ALKQLG
+287 
-293 RYTDAEITA
+293 TA
-302 AVLSAMFTVFVKQ
+302 AINGTQ
-315 SVASD
+315 SKI
-320 ARPFGEM
+320 G
-327 LPPDMLIDAQDQ
+327 
-339 SSIELGPGAILSLNP
+339 SLT
-354 GEDVQFADPKHP
+354 K
-366 NTGYD
+366 
-371 AFTNALIRQI
+371 
-381 GAALEIPPEVLFKQF
+381 
-396 TTSYSAARGAL
+396 
-407 NEFWRT
+407 
-413 CSISNIGTVGLATM
+413 SISNIGTVGLATM
-427 GAVATAAAVGIADCT
+427 GAVATAAAVGIAGCT
-442 KEAQALESSMAPV
+442 KEAKALESAMAPV

-468 VSDAIADN
+468 VSDATADN

-491 QDLSTDIPRTTDQ
+491 QDLSTEIPRTTDQ

-533 AATAMDLDDQTAGNY
+533 TATAMDLDDQTAGNY

-561 QVMTLLDQINYL
+561 KVMKLMDQINYL

-580 AGEIAQS
+580 AAEIAQS

-613 ATGVSTDRVGTSI
+613 ATGVATDRVGTSI

-659 SMQTDGVGTLKEVF
+659 SMQTGGVGTLKEVF
-673 TALQDMPDERKVAA
+673 TALQDMPEERKVAA

-712 ALEMVSDPSLYTG
+712 ALAMVDDPSLYTG

-744 VKNSVTALK
+744 MKNSVTALK

-767 SLAVIDLM
+767 SLAMIDLM

-868 VAGGSERSGGLL
+868 AAGGSERSGGLL

-900 ISNVAEAAGVGTT
+900 ISNVAEAAGVGAT

-1010 GNVANTTI
+1010 GNV
-1018 GSKIVGF
+1018 
-1025 GKGTI
+1025 
-1030 GVSKEILAGIAG
+1030 
-1042 PEGLGLTNLVSG
+1042 
-1054 AKGLAQNG
+1054 
-1062 AGWVAG
+1062 
-1068 KAGNVISTVANSG
+1068 ISTVANSG

-1107 LGALGN
+1107 LGALSN
-1113 FAGAGAGLLGSVWGP
+1113 FARAGAGLLGSVWGP

-1426 NIPTLP
+1426 NMPTLP

-1529 GTPDGGGQVVFAPQI
+1529 GTPDGSGQVVFAPQI

>member
-1 MREGDTVNVFDR
+1 MATSKTLELSIKIAGRMD
-13 AVAAVAPVH
+13 
-22 AAKRAAARAAL
+22 
-33 KVIDS
+33 
-38 GYGNYGA
+38 
-45 NMTKK
+45 K
-50 SLRGWEF
+50 SL
-57 YGGSAKEDIED
+57 
-68 NIDILRQ
+68 
-75 RSRDAYMG
+75 
-83 IPTASAALK
+83 
-92 TMRTNV
+92 
-98 IAGGL
+98 
-103 MPAPQIDAKF
+103 
-113 LGLTPEDAEKLQAQ
+113 
-127 IVREFALWADTPVCD
+127 
-142 ADRVDNFYK
+142 
-151 LQQLTFLSYAMNG
+151 
-164 DAIVLL
+164 
-170 PTKEQTGQPY
+170 
-180 SLRVRLVEADRVCS
+180 
-194 PDGFDRLVPCTVQ
+194 
-207 GHDVH
+207 
-212 CIVQGVETDA
+212 
-222 DGMVIAYWVCDRH
+222 
-235 PLASNAYTSGGPHW
+235 
-249 TRVEAYTKTTGRRN
+249 
-263 VLHVMNRERAGQ
+263 
-275 RRGVPMLAPVLE
+275 
-287 ALKQLG
+287 
-293 RYTDAEITA
+293 TA
-302 AVLSAMFTVFVKQ
+302 AINGTQ
-315 SVASD
+315 SKI
-320 ARPFGEM
+320 G
-327 LPPDMLIDAQDQ
+327 
-339 SSIELGPGAILSLNP
+339 SLT
-354 GEDVQFADPKHP
+354 K
-366 NTGYD
+366 
-371 AFTNALIRQI
+371 
-381 GAALEIPPEVLFKQF
+381 
-396 TTSYSAARGAL
+396 
-407 NEFWRT
+407 
-413 CSISNIGTVGLATM
+413 SISNIGTVGLATM

-442 KEAQALESSMAPV
+442 KEAQALESAMAPV
-455 VRYVDGLADASGA
+455 VRYVDGLADAS
-468 VSDAIADN
+468 

-561 QVMTLLDQINYL
+561 RVMTLLDQINYL

-613 ATGVSTDRVGTSI
+613 ATGVATDRVGTSI

-659 SMQTDGVGTLKEVF
+659 SMRTDGVGTLKEVF

-712 ALEMVSDPSLYTG
+712 ALAMVSAPSLYTG

-814 QKALDYVA
+814 QKTLDYVA

-829 GILGGMAGTFAA
+829 GILGGLAGTFAA

-868 VAGGSERSGGLL
+868 AAGGSERSGGLL

-900 ISNVAEAAGVGTT
+900 ISNVAEAAGVGAT
-913 MANSNMTR
+913 MVNSNMTR

-989 AKNAVTSSPIGQYF
+989 AKNAATSSPIGQYF
-1003 SGIRAAA
+1003 GGIRAAA

-1081 VGQAIGGAAG
+1081 VGQAVGGAAG

-1192 FVTGLFNE
+1192 FVTGLFSE

-1276 AAPTIASIISNIG
+1276 AAPTIAGIISNIG
-1289 SAVMTGMQII
+1289 SAVMTGMQI
-1299 GSAIQ
+1299 
-1304 AAMPIIQ
+1304 
-1311 GIITVIMTIGSVVVP
+1311 IGSVVVP

-1408 GLTIPKWVPILGG
+1408 GLTIPEWVPILGG
-1421 KSFSV
+1421 KSFSI
-1426 NIPTLP
+1426 NIPALP
-1432 MLARGGFTDGV
+1432 MLAKGGFTDGV

-1500 ATIEA
+1500 ATIDA

-1514 QEIDTGKPQPEQGGS
+1514 QEIDTGKPQPEQGGG